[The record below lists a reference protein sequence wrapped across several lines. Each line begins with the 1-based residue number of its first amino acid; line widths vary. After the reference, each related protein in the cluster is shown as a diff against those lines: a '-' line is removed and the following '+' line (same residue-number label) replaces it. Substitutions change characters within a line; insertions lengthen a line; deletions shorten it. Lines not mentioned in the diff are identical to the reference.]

1 MRYLQFLA
9 AFVALI
15 LATACVHSEV
25 DDRPLVSAG
34 SNGQL
39 QVVGRI
45 TQYAD
50 CDVATR
56 SKKDGDEPKVTSMGL
71 ALFPI
76 QNGTIGNCAY
86 YEYKEGGS
94 IVFVV
99 DRHDDVFKNYADGT
113 AFAMYI
119 FANMQGAT
127 DFPRT
132 AEAGAGKSLDDFKK
146 CAHTVSVDVEN
157 VPENGFPMMGSIGDN
172 VSANDRDGKILILK
186 PATSTS
192 NPDGLPLVNGTATD
206 NLEIPL
212 KSLYAKFSFTIS
224 SKPDQEI
231 VGNKAPRF
239 DLTGYTVHNVP
250 TTVDGDSSTNSDTA
264 VMENTTDNVISG
276 KYAQGATVATF
287 DFYLPERYLTP
298 AKEDINEVLPD
309 ELKEGSYDEVVDKD
323 HDGYRDEDE
332 KYHQR
337 FKNLLPGNNQKATY
351 ITIEGKYTDHQ
362 GHVYD
367 VNYNIYLG
375 GNNTDNF
382 DVIRNTHY
390 NNTVTIRGIA
400 NSNDQALNEN
410 GIAIDWRVDVERSS
424 PLVINFRRE
433 TLLDAHYEVRPLRLR
448 LVGESIPTGTS
459 ATVEILNANG
469 TTTDIPAWIRMEK
482 SGNTNAHIA
491 DGVSKGKRKYFTTDL
506 VSETLKDGTTLSFT
520 NLSRENSTLWIYVD
534 ENTDTKSRAAIVR
547 ITYEDAN
554 GSTAKDFKIVQN
566 GLYQVVGAYSGNTY
580 YIEQY
585 EEYLYNYDA
594 EEYYGQTEWTGM
606 QWGLNNVQLS
616 KEHNSFHIDENN
628 DDWNSYVQNTDLLKY
643 DFYIG
648 KYDTFVDSNNITV
661 HNYAGQHFTSKI
673 FENSNGNVKELT
685 MAEQPDG
692 AVEYCYNRNK
702 RDANGKVVKVEWYLP
717 SADELEDFIVPAYSS
732 FKEFQDNYYWTS
744 QPAYIRNAFYYQYRY
759 GSSRY
764 DGEIEDAY
772 AFVSYEDNTKYARAT
787 KVVALGGDQYAFAL
801 SGLKKTPDQTH
812 AMDDN
817 CISQNAQLLD
827 GSYFN
832 VMYAWYRWNTGT
844 EEVTFTNDEHFNPI
858 KDYNSYGS
866 RIHVHNGHLY
876 DMIQEGYH
884 LRTKSNRVRCVRKDP
899 AAVEEEEPTIVV
911 DVTSHRW
918 EDKNINNITSE
929 KINFVLVNNTIK
941 LYVTVSSNV
950 VPTSVKIGGT
960 NATKS
965 ATSGNTTTWYIDNK
979 SWNSSGVKTMQVD
992 VNVGDTT
999 YSENI
1004 SVSVASVSSTAA
1016 TSLDENSVYVMRN
1029 TQYATRYLTTSGT
1042 NVAASSANATVDYYG
1057 LVKVEGN
1064 SKIKSVVKGTYF
1076 NGTNGNVSF
1085 NTNGTSY
1092 SINKSNNSYYT
1103 ISYTV
1108 EAEGWF
1114 SDDETYYL
1122 RQGSN
1127 STTINMSTT
1136 NNRNTWN
1143 FYEVVIP

>member
-56 SKKDGDEPKVTSMGL
+56 SKKDGDEPKVTSMSL

-76 QNGTIGNCAY
+76 QNGAIGNCAY

-132 AEAGAGKSLDDFKK
+132 AEAGAGKSLDYFKGF
-146 CAHTVSVDVEN
+146 AHTVSVDVEN

-172 VSANDRDGKILILK
+172 VSANDRDGKTLILK
-186 PATSTS
+186 PETSAS

-250 TTVDGDSSTNSDTA
+250 TTVDGDSSTNDDKA

-298 AKEDINEVLPD
+298 ATEDINEVLPN
-309 ELKEGSYDEVVDKD
+309 ELKRDKTYDEVVDKD
-323 HDGYRDEDE
+323 RDGYRDEDE

-337 FKNLLPGNNQKATY
+337 FKNKLPGNDQKATY
-351 ITIEGKYTDHQ
+351 ITIKGKYTDHQ

-375 GNNTDNF
+375 GNNTTDFN
-382 DVIRNTHY
+382 VIRNTHY

-400 NSNDQALNEN
+400 NSDDQALNTG

-448 LVGESIPTGTS
+448 LVGESIPSGTS
-459 ATVEILNANG
+459 ATVTILNEDG
-469 TTTDIPAWIRMEK
+469 KTTSAVPDWIRMEK
-482 SGNTNAHIA
+482 SGNNANTYITS
-491 DGVSKGKRKYFTTDL
+491 GVSAGKRKYFTTDL
-506 VSETLKDGTTLSFT
+506 VSKELKGNTTLSFDELT
-520 NLSRENSTLWIYVD
+520 EANSTLWIYVD

-547 ITYEDAN
+547 ISYDGVN
-554 GSTAKDFKIVQN
+554 KDYKIVQN
-566 GLYQVVGAYSGNTY
+566 GLYQVVGADSGNTY

-594 EEYYGQTEWTGM
+594 EEYYGQTHDEGM
-606 QWGLNNVQLS
+606 VWGLPNVQLS
-616 KEHNSFHIDENN
+616 NEHRSFTNSRGNSSWDNYINN
-628 DDWNSYVQNTDLLKY
+628 NILPTY
-643 DFYIG
+643 DFYIEKHDG
-648 KYDTFVDSNNITV
+648 DFAAEAGATMV
-661 HNYAGQHFTSKI
+661 HSYAGQHFTEDIVKK
-673 FENSNGNVKELT
+673 SNNGVSNLT
-685 MAEQPDG
+685 MDQQASG

-702 RDANGKVVKVEWYLP
+702 RNSDGSITKIQWYLP

-744 QPAYIRNAFYYQYRY
+744 QPAYIRNVYY
-759 GSSRY
+759 
-764 DGEIEDAY
+764 
-772 AFVSYEDNTKYARAT
+772 YEDGSNTFPFIVYDDNPEYARAT
-787 KVVALGGDQYAFAL
+787 KVVAKGNNVYDYAL
-801 SGLKKTPDQTH
+801 SGLNDEPDPYVDFSGYTNGKKEENFGYFYMMYRWKSGTPDKTPGQDQFGGT
-812 AMDDN
+812 AN
-817 CISQNAQLLD
+817 GKQYK
-827 GSYFN
+827 GEEFN
-832 VMYAWYRWNTGT
+832 EKLSGRETG
-844 EEVTFTNDEHFNPI
+844 NR
-858 KDYNSYGS
+858 Y
-866 RIHVHNGHLY
+866 HVHLGHLY
-876 DMIQEGYH
+876 DMTQEGYH
-884 LRTKSNRVRCVRKDP
+884 HRTQTNRVRCVRADL
-899 AAVEEEEPTIVV
+899 T
-911 DVTSHRW
+911 T
-918 EDKNINNITSE
+918 NNQQM
-929 KINFVLVNNTIK
+929 VLV
-941 LYVTVSSNV
+941 YTVSTT
-950 VPTSVKIGGT
+950 P
-960 NATKS
+960 ATTLD
-965 ATSGNTTTWYIDNK
+965 TSGNT
-979 SWNSSGVKTMQVD
+979 M
-992 VNVGDTT
+992 
-999 YSENI
+999 
-1004 SVSVASVSSTAA
+1004 
-1016 TSLDENSVYVMRN
+1016 YVMRN
-1029 TQYATRYLTTSGT
+1029 TNSNYSNTYLTTSG
-1042 NVAASSANATVDYYG
+1042 NIVAASSSAVGTDNYV
-1057 LVKVEGN
+1057 VIEGN
-1064 SKIKSVVKGTYF
+1064 KIKSVAKNQYF
-1076 NGTNGNVSF
+1076 YGDGDGGNVSF
-1085 NTNGTSY
+1085 NNNGTTFTIS
-1092 SINKSNNSYYT
+1092 SSGSKFT
-1103 ISYTV
+1103 ISYT
-1108 EAEGWF
+1108 GDWWQ
-1114 SDDETYYL
+1114 TYYL
-1122 RQGSN
+1122 KQTSN
-1127 STTINMSTT
+1127 TAVQMNT
-1136 NNRNTWN
+1136 NDSGNYTWY
-1143 FYEVVIP
+1143 FYEVKKEYKVVE

>member
-56 SKKDGDEPKVTSMGL
+56 SKKDGDEPKVTSMSL

-132 AEAGAGKSLDDFKK
+132 AEAGAGKSLDYFKGF
-146 CAHTVSVDVEN
+146 AHTVSVDVEN

-186 PATSTS
+186 PATSAS
-192 NPDGLPLVNGTATD
+192 NPDGLPEINGTATD

-212 KSLYAKFSFTIS
+212 KSVYAKFSFTIS

-298 AKEDINEVLPD
+298 ATEDINEVLPN
-309 ELKEGSYDEVVDKD
+309 ELKRDNTYDEVVDKD
-323 HDGYRDEDE
+323 GDGYRDEDE

-337 FKNLLPGNNQKATY
+337 FKNLLPGVDQKATY

-375 GNNTDNF
+375 GNNTTDFN
-382 DVIRNTHY
+382 VIRNTHY

-400 NSNDQALNEN
+400 NSDDQALNTG

-459 ATVEILNANG
+459 ATVEILNEDG
-469 TTTDIPAWIRMEK
+469 KTTSAVPAWIRLEA
-482 SGNTNAHIA
+482 SGTTGNHITTA
-491 DGVSKGKRKYFTTDL
+491 GSLSYGKRKYFTTDL
-506 VSETLKDGTTLSFT
+506 VTNTLATNTSIAVD
-520 NLSRENSTLWIYVD
+520 NLSANNQTLWIYVD
-534 ENTDTKSRAAIVR
+534 ENTTTKSRAAIVR
-547 ITYEDAN
+547 VTYDGVN
-554 GSTAKDFKIVQN
+554 KDYMIVQN
-566 GLYQVVGAYSGNTY
+566 GLYQVVGSDSGNTY

-594 EEYYGQTEWTGM
+594 EEDYGQTEWTGM
-606 QWGLNNVQLS
+606 QWGLPNVQLS
-616 KEHNSFHIDENN
+616 NEHRSFTNSRGNSSWDNYLNN
-628 DDWNSYVQNTDLLKY
+628 NILPTY
-643 DFYIG
+643 DFYIEKHDG
-648 KYDTFVDSNNITV
+648 DFAAEAGATMV
-661 HNYAGQHFTSKI
+661 HSYAGQHFTEDIVIKSK
-673 FENSNGNVKELT
+673 NGVSNLT
-685 MAEQPDG
+685 MDQQASG

-702 RDANGKVVKVEWYLP
+702 RNSDGSITKILWYLP

-732 FKEFQDNYYWTS
+732 FEEFQDNYYWTS
-744 QPAYIRNAFYYQYRY
+744 QPAYIRNVYY
-759 GSSRY
+759 
-764 DGEIEDAY
+764 
-772 AFVSYEDNTKYARAT
+772 YEDGSNTFPFIVYDDNPEYARAT
-787 KVVALGGDQYAFAL
+787 KVVAKGNNVYDYAL
-801 SGLKKTPDQTH
+801 SGLNEETNIIDSSTGK
-812 AMDDN
+812 
-817 CISQNAQLLD
+817 ILD
-827 GSYFN
+827 FTGSGEINFGYFYL
-832 VMYAWYRWNTGT
+832 MYRWKSGTTIDETFGQTGFGGVVNGT
-844 EEVTFTNDEHFNPI
+844 QYKGEEFDEKLN
-858 KDYNSYGS
+858 NSKTGNRY
-866 RIHVHNGHLY
+866 HVHLGHLY
-876 DMIQEGYH
+876 DMTQEGYH
-884 LRTKSNRVRCVRKDP
+884 HRTKSNRVRCVRADL
-899 AAVEEEEPTIVV
+899 T
-911 DVTSHRW
+911 T
-918 EDKNINNITSE
+918 NNQQM
-929 KINFVLVNNTIK
+929 VLV
-941 LYVTVSSNV
+941 YTVSTT
-950 VPTSVKIGGT
+950 P
-960 NATKS
+960 ATTLDKS
-965 ATSGNTTTWYIDNK
+965 GS
-979 SWNSSGVKTMQVD
+979 TM
-992 VNVGDTT
+992 
-999 YSENI
+999 
-1004 SVSVASVSSTAA
+1004 
-1016 TSLDENSVYVMRN
+1016 YVMKN
-1029 TQYATRYLTTSGT
+1029 TNYSTYLTTSGT
-1042 NVAASSANATVDYYG
+1042 NVAASNAALGFDNYV
-1057 LVKVEGN
+1057 VIEGN
-1064 SKIKSVVKGTYF
+1064 KIKSVAKNQYF
-1076 NGTNGNVSF
+1076 YGDGDGGNVSF
-1085 NTNGTSY
+1085 NNNGTSFTI
-1092 SINKSNNSYYT
+1092 SSSGSNFT
-1103 ISYTV
+1103 ISYQ
-1108 EAEGWF
+1108 GDWWQ
-1114 SDDETYYL
+1114 TYYL
-1122 RQGSN
+1122 KQTSN
-1127 STTINMSTT
+1127 TAVQMNTRDNG
-1136 NNRNTWN
+1136 NNTWY
-1143 FYEVVIP
+1143 FYEVKKEYKVVE